1 MFKTLFNLIGYRK
14 SKSHETK
21 SGFEILEIQI
31 PKSIDDDHSEIQSAP
46 LAAEQLFASIHGL
59 LRADKSLQESFS
71 FEMFSSQ
78 KGIRFYAAVPSNV
91 REFVESQIYAQYP
104 TSHITVVPDYVNDV
118 NEGLN
123 CDGANLVLSKR
134 YIFPIK
140 TFKDFEV
147 DPLSAITSVLAGV
160 TENEQ
165 IWFQLL
171 IKPTP
176 DVWQGEGYDYVT
188 MIRTGVAPSKS
199 FLFDIP
205 KAIFKELLGVFS
217 DIVPNVLN
225 PARNLQGGLPAPQ
238 FGKTSVS
245 AGQDLSLKAIENKL
259 SKMGFEVVIRILSFS
274 QSTER
279 ASSNLRALVASMR
292 QFSTSDLNS
301 FTLNTARNKKDI
313 LDSYRKRELDD
324 ELSFILNIEEMASI
338 FHLPSASVETP
349 NIDWVFSKKSEPPA
363 NLPTEDCVLLG
374 ETTYRN
380 QKIRFGLKNGD
391 DRLRHMYLIGKT
403 GTGKSSMFESM
414 IAQDIKNG
422 FGVGVLDPHGELI
435 ENVLEYI
442 PDERIND
449 VILFDP
455 SDTARPVG
463 FNMLEMED
471 SSQKNLMASGLVS
484 AIKQHFDYSWGPR
497 LEYLLN
503 YSILTLLEVEGTTM
517 LGITRL
523 LEDEN
528 YQKYILHKVK
538 DPVIIDFWEKEY
550 KNMKGNQRL
559 ITEAVAPIQNKV
571 NRFLSSTTI
580 RNILGQRKSTVNLWD
595 AMNSKKIILINLS
608 KGKIGDDNANLLG
621 ALLVSRIQFTALQRV
636 KIPSNDRVPFY
647 LYVDEFQNFVT
658 GTFESI
664 LSESRKYK
672 LGMYLTHQFT
682 AQLPEELL
690 DAVFGNVG
698 TIAAFSVGAPDA
710 KVLTQ
715 EFTPFFEETDLISL
729 ERFHIYMKLMI
740 DGMTSLPF
748 SAKILV
754 PWDPESRVVKKTTNK
769 ERVIALSREK
779 YGVDSTYIEDKIRKW
794 VEFKF
799 DKGKAIAE
807 ENRDKEAQ
815 TADSPSTPDLST
827 PDLK

>member
-1 MFKTLFNLIGYRK
+1 MFSLSFLRPPLHIRAGVVMFKTLFNLIGYRK

-422 FGVGVLDPHGELI
+422 
-435 ENVLEYI
+435 
-442 PDERIND
+442 

-580 RNILGQRKSTVNLWD
+580 RNILVQRKSTVNLWD

-608 KGKIGDDNANLLG
+608 KGKIGDDNANLL
-621 ALLVSRIQFTALQRV
+621 
-636 KIPSNDRVPFY
+636 
-647 LYVDEFQNFVT
+647 
-658 GTFESI
+658 
-664 LSESRKYK
+664 
-672 LGMYLTHQFT
+672 
-682 AQLPEELL
+682 
-690 DAVFGNVG
+690 
-698 TIAAFSVGAPDA
+698 
-710 KVLTQ
+710 
-715 EFTPFFEETDLISL
+715 
-729 ERFHIYMKLMI
+729 
-740 DGMTSLPF
+740 
-748 SAKILV
+748 
-754 PWDPESRVVKKTTNK
+754 
-769 ERVIALSREK
+769 
-779 YGVDSTYIEDKIRKW
+779 
-794 VEFKF
+794 
-799 DKGKAIAE
+799 
-807 ENRDKEAQ
+807 
-815 TADSPSTPDLST
+815 
-827 PDLK
+827 

>member
-1 MFKTLFNLIGYRK
+1 MFNTIFAFLGFK
-14 SKSHETK
+14 SKGLGVK
-21 SGFEILEIQI
+21 SGYEVLEIQI

-59 LRADKSLQESFS
+59 LRVDKSLQESFS

-104 TSHITVVPDYVNDV
+104 TSHITVVPDYVNDI
-118 NEGLN
+118 NEGLDY
-123 CDGANLVLSKR
+123 DGANLVLSKK

-160 TENEQ
+160 TDNEQ

-176 DVWQGEGYDYVT
+176 DVWQAEGYDYVT
-188 MIRTGVAPSKS
+188 MVRTGTSPERP
-199 FLFDIP
+199 FLFDIL

-217 DIVPNVLN
+217 DIIPNVLG
-225 PARNLQGGLPAPQ
+225 PARNLQGGLSASQ

-259 SKMGFEVVIRILSFS
+259 SKMGFEVVIRVLSFS

-279 ASSNLRALVASMR
+279 SSSNLRALVASMR

-301 FTLNTARNKKDI
+301 FAINTSRNKKDI
-313 LDSYRKRELDD
+313 LDSYRRRDLDD

-380 QKIRFGLKNGD
+380 QKIRFGLKNGE

-403 GTGKSSMFESM
+403 GTGKSSLFESM
-414 IAQDIKNG
+414 IAQDIRNG

-435 ENVLEYI
+435 ENVLDYI
-442 PDERIND
+442 PDERVND

-455 SDTARPVG
+455 SDTTRPVG
-463 FNMLEMED
+463 LNMLEMED
-471 SSQKNLMASGLVS
+471 PSQKNLMASGLVS

-523 LEDEN
+523 LEDDN

-580 RNILGQRKSTVNLWD
+580 RNILGQRKSTINLWD

-608 KGKIGDDNANLLG
+608 KGKIGEDNANLLG
-621 ALLVSRIQFTALQRV
+621 ALLVSRIQFMALQRV
-636 KIPSNDRVPFY
+636 KIPSNERIPFY

-690 DAVFGNVG
+690 EAVFGNVG

-715 EFTPFFEETDLISL
+715 EFAPFFEETDLISL

-740 DGMTSLPF
+740 EGMTSFPF

-754 PWDPESRVVKKTTNK
+754 PWDPASAIVKKTTNK

-799 DKGKAIAE
+799 DKGRAIAE
-807 ENRDKEAQ
+807 DRV
-815 TADSPSTPDLST
+815 
-827 PDLK
+827 